1 MLVNFVECVNKFRF
15 EPLYS
20 LLNSQLAK
28 LHIYF
33 ADERL
38 LKPVMKL
45 VEMQSSFANV
55 HVDPKLCTAIVNFA
69 QVS

>member
-1 MLVNFVECVNKFRF
+1 MANFVDCVNKFKF

-33 ADERL
+33 ADDRL

-45 VEMQSSFANV
+45 IEMQSSFTNV
-55 HVDPKLCTAIVNFA
+55 HVDQKLLTAIVNFA
-69 QVS
+69 QVSQ